1 MKILLEV
8 KGIGLLAIIPHN
20 YVVADNV
27 VLDKKSGKERLSGAR
42 YFGTLPF
49 ALEELREV
57 YQAKGLAKG
66 EPAKSIAEFIARIE
80 KISKD
85 WFSFVEK
92 AELKGLKEVLPPP
105 TI

>member
-1 MKILLEV
+1 
-8 KGIGLLAIIPHN
+8 
-20 YVVADNV
+20 
-27 VLDKKSGKERLSGAR
+27 
-42 YFGTLPF
+42 
-49 ALEELREV
+49 LREV